1 MFISGRLNRPT
12 LATRCRKPLSGG
24 THEQFMEQRPT
35 YRAGV
40 ALDITLAV
48 RMSRKVEIAIGAAG
62 VLIGSALMM
71 SGKAMC
77 RTSCWADDIFRYLL
91 PNNLASLAGGIPWVL
106 VGFAIIVWSLWR
118 GPK

>member
-1 MFISGRLNRPT
+1 MTSVGALHSLRSFRRCLPWA
-12 LATRCRKPLSGG
+12 LAP
-24 THEQFMEQRPT
+24 
-35 YRAGV
+35 
-40 ALDITLAV
+40 

-77 RTSCWADDIFRYLL
+77 RTSCWVDDIFRYLL

-106 VGFAIIVWSLWR
+106 MGFAIIVWSLWR